1 MVCTHNPGGLSS
13 IPGQGTKAC
22 VPQPRPGAAKS
33 ILKNISCLSHLS
45 GLSATCDQS
54 CAGKKETGRRR
65 REREK
70 RLDFFVFASYHGV
83 NGPIVSDFKLPRF
96 NKQLANF

>member
-1 MVCTHNPGGLSS
+1 MRPVVCWEKRN
-13 IPGQGTKAC
+13 
-22 VPQPRPGAAKS
+22 R
-33 ILKNISCLSHLS
+33 
-45 GLSATCDQS
+45 
-54 CAGKKETGRRR
+54 KKEE
-65 REREK
+65 RETEK